1 MLLLV
6 EVAVMRSRSLRASI
20 LSGAT
25 AAGLALPAVAAL
37 AVPALAQGLGGFG
50 PHPFGPYPFGP
61 RPLGPGMWVVGGIF
75 LMLRALLLIGLVVLV
90 WRVLSARTLWQRPDN
105 ATQLLRERYARGEIS
120 EDEYRKRLVTLA

>member
-105 ATQLLRERYARGEIS
+105 ATQLLRERYARGEIG
-120 EDEYRKRLVTLA
+120 EDEYRKRLGTLA

>member
-1 MLLLV
+1 
-6 EVAVMRSRSLRASI
+6 MRSRSLRASI

-105 ATQLLRERYARGEIS
+105 ATQLLRERYARGEIG
-120 EDEYRKRLVTLA
+120 EDEYRKRLGTLA

>member
-50 PHPFGPYPFGP
+50 PHPFGP

-105 ATQLLRERYARGEIS
+105 ATQLLRERYARGEIG
-120 EDEYRKRLVTLA
+120 EDEYRKRLGTLA

>member
-1 MLLLV
+1 MLLSM
-6 EVAVMRSRSLRASI
+6 EVTVMRSRSVRAAI
-20 LSGAT
+20 LQGAA

-50 PHPFGPYPFGP
+50 PHPFGP

-105 ATQLLRERYARGEIS
+105 ATQLLRERYARGEIG

>member
-1 MLLLV
+1 MLLSM
-6 EVAVMRSRSLRASI
+6 EVTVMRSRSVRAAI
-20 LSGAT
+20 LQGAA

>member
-1 MLLLV
+1 MLLSM
-6 EVAVMRSRSLRASI
+6 EVTVMRSRSVRAAI
-20 LSGAT
+20 LQGAA

-75 LMLRALLLIGLVVLV
+75 LMLRALLLIGLLLLV
-90 WRVLSARTLWQRPDN
+90 WRALGARALWQRPDR
-105 ATQLLRERYARGEIS
+105 ATQLLRERYARGEIG
-120 EDEYRKRLVTLA
+120 EDEYHKRLGTLA

>member
-1 MLLLV
+1 MLLSV
-6 EVAVMRSRSLRASI
+6 EVVVMRSRFVRASI
-20 LSGAT
+20 LSGAV

-61 RPLGPGMWVVGGIF
+61 HPLGPGMWVVGGIF

-105 ATQLLRERYARGEIS
+105 ATQLLRERYARGEIA

>member
-1 MLLLV
+1 MLLSV
-6 EVAVMRSRSLRASI
+6 EVVVMRSRFVRASI
-20 LSGAT
+20 LSGAV

-61 RPLGPGMWVVGGIF
+61 HPLGPGMWVVGGIF
-75 LMLRALLLIGLVVLV
+75 LLLRALLLIGLVALI
-90 WRVLSARTLWQRPDN
+90 WRVLGARTLWQRPDN
-105 ATQLLRERYARGEIS
+105 ATQLLRERYARGEIG

>member
-37 AVPALAQGLGGFG
+37 AVPALAQGFGGFG
-50 PHPFGPYPFGP
+50 SHPFGPSPFGP
-61 RPLGPGMWVVGGIF
+61 HPLGPGMWVVGGVF
-75 LMLRALLLIGLVVLV
+75 LLLRALLLIGLVALV
-90 WRVLSARTLWQRPDN
+90 WRALGAGTLWQRPDN
-105 ATQLLRERYARGEIS
+105 ATQLLRERYARGEIG
-120 EDEYRKRLVTLA
+120 EDEYRKRLGTLA